1 MPKIARRM
9 LIQST
14 VAGYMALWSQ
24 RLLAAEEVTTHP
36 SHIDDADLE
45 EVERL
50 LEAGANVN
58 ANHIGGATAMHHVVA
73 VSAEMGASGQRI
85 RGGKIYFAGQWG
97 ATGHLAI
104 AERLLAAGANV
115 NATDGAGQTPLH
127 IAALTGH
134 SEAGR
139 FLLGNGA
146 EVNARDT
153 KGRTPLAIAQWST
166 TDDALAEFAAA
177 TGQKVNVEGMRRRAQ
192 AVIKLLEAYGAK

>member
-1 MPKIARRM
+1 MDGASRVRVLTEVIIPLLRP
-9 LIQST
+9 
-14 VAGYMALWSQ
+14 G
-24 RLLAAEEVTTHP
+24 LAAVGIYVFIVSWGEYMFASVFINSEILKTLPVGLAAL
-36 SHIDDADLE
+36 IDQY
-45 EVERL
+45 RL
-50 LEAGANVN
+50 D
-58 ANHIGGATAMHHVVA
+58 
-73 VSAEMGASGQRI
+73 
-85 RGGKIYFAGQWG
+85 WG
-97 ATGHLAI
+97 
-104 AERLLAAGANV
+104 LLAAGANV

-166 TDDALAEFAAA
+166 TDEALAEFAAA
-177 TGQKVNVEGMRRRAQ
+177 TGQKVNAEGMRRRAQ